1 MGGWTMDDRQNF
13 RRLLQW
19 GRFVGTKNDAD
30 KSGAGDKPAVS
41 GGHTLRRLNRIAQHM
56 GARSYLEI
64 GVARGR
70 TFNSLEFDRK
80 VAVDPKFN
88 FEVAEFQKEGV
99 EFHALPSDRYFTE
112 RNSSEKFDII
122 FLDGLHRFQQ
132 TFRDFCN
139 SLACAHDRTV
149 ILIDDIYPIDVYSAL
164 PLQRDAFEFRR
175 RAGTESPAWHG
186 DVFKVIFAIHD
197 FFPMFRYVTLKGGNA
212 QTLLWKSPREGF
224 SPMFDSL
231 EAVER
236 LSYFDLL
243 KREAVLNLQEEN
255 DGFDTFCASMPGS
268 SQQI

>member
-1 MGGWTMDDRQNF
+1 MGDRQNF
-13 RRLLQW
+13 RRLLPW
-19 GRFVGTKNDAD
+19 GKSVGTKNDMD
-30 KSGAGDKPAVS
+30 KPDAGDKPMMS
-41 GGHTLRRLNRIAQHM
+41 GSHTLRRINRIAQHM

-64 GVARGR
+64 GVARGK
-70 TFNSLEFDRK
+70 TFNNLEFDRK

-88 FEVAEFQKEGV
+88 FDVAEFQKEGV

-112 RNSSEKFDII
+112 CNGSEKFDII

-164 PLQRDAFEFRR
+164 PLQRDAYEFRR

-186 DVFKVIFAIHD
+186 DVFKVVFAIHD
-197 FFPMFRYVTLKGGNA
+197 FFPMFSYVTLKGGNP
-212 QTLLWKSPREGF
+212 QTLLWKAPREDF
-224 SPMFDSL
+224 SPVFDSL

-236 LSYFDLL
+236 LSYFDFL
-243 KREAVLNLQEEN
+243 KHEAVLNLQPEK
-255 DGFDTFCASMPGS
+255 DGFNTFYASMPGS
-268 SQQI
+268 SQHI